1 MRNQLSYTYK
11 LLGGK
16 VKLHVGGILL
26 KLVNQFLGRSP
37 QHIVDPMYL
46 VEFVFAWEQ
55 REQGQNFEEDTAH
68 APDVHLI
75 PVMSVR

>member
-1 MRNQLSYTYK
+1 M
-11 LLGGK
+11 
-16 VKLHVGGILL
+16 GGILL

>member
-1 MRNQLSYTYK
+1 VRNQLSNPYK
-11 LLGGK
+11 LFGWK
-16 VKLHVGGILL
+16 VKFHVSGIFL